1 MTTHRLGAGLS
12 EVALVGLL
20 VILWAAC
27 CLLIILRDAYR
38 GLVRS
43 ARQECD
49 DLRQDIRAA
58 KEREAHRRAGEDF
71 VTTEFYEEVLHQ
83 HWWQDRGRGDR

>member
-1 MTTHRLGAGLS
+1 MTAHRLGAGLS

-20 VILWAAC
+20 VILWAVC

-58 KEREAHRRAGEDF
+58 KEREARRAAGEDF
-71 VTTEFYEEVLHQ
+71 IMAEFVEEVLQ
-83 HWWQDRGRGDR
+83 QPWWQDKGPAR